1 MMDVGRRFVVHVQ
14 TTNVEKLLNEFPI
27 GESNNR
33 PTAEMWTKQKSRGT
47 KLLFKKKEKWVERGG
62 EMSVD
67 LSEAD
72 SQSICARAE

>member
-14 TTNVEKLLNEFPI
+14 TTTVEKLLNEFPI

-47 KLLFKKKEKWVERGG
+47 KLLFKKKREVGGAGGGNVGGFER
-62 EMSVD
+62 S
-67 LSEAD
+67 
-72 SQSICARAE
+72 R